1 MATRRTVLKAAA
13 AGAALAA
20 AYPVGS
26 HLLWSTKSFEA
37 PDGVLPDPGNPP
49 GGRIWRNWSGVQL
62 ATPREIASPAGE
74 DELAG
79 LIRNANGPVR
89 PVGSGHSFTALA
101 PTDGLMIDVGR
112 LSGLLSHDRQARTV
126 TIGAGTRLEQA
137 SRLLDDVGL
146 ALPNLP
152 DIAVQTLAGSFST
165 ATHGTGRDLP
175 ALHDSIIG
183 FRLITPKGEILDV
196 TADSHP
202 ELFAAGKVSLGA
214 LGVMT
219 RYTLRVTD
227 SFALRRRVWVDRVD
241 DLLEQAETLSRAHR
255 NFEFYC
261 LPHTGFG
268 AAIAHDIFDGE
279 PEGRPPSE
287 DEDAL
292 ASLRQLRDMFGWSP
306 RLRRWIAG
314 TQLQPGMVE
323 DYTDISWRLLATSRV
338 TKFNETE
345 YHLPHENGLTA
356 VREVLARLERH
367 KDAFFPMEVRFVRG
381 DVAWLSP
388 FQSASDISI
397 AVHAANTEDYRYLL
411 SEIGPIF
418 RRHGG
423 RPHWGKLHDM
433 NWGELSALYPRLGD
447 FNALR
452 RELDP
457 EGKFMNPH
465 LATLF
470 GEEAHV

>member
-1 MATRRTVLKAAA
+1 MATRRTVLKVGA
-13 AGAALAA
+13 AGTALAA
-20 AYPVGS
+20 AYPVGA
-26 HLLWSTKSFEA
+26 HLVWSAKSFEA
-37 PDGVLPDPGNPP
+37 PEGVIPELPSSPGD
-49 GGRIWRNWSGVQL
+49 RVWRNWSGLQL
-62 ATPREIASPAGE
+62 ATPREIASPASE

-79 LIRNANGPVR
+79 LIRDASGPVR

-101 PTDGLMIDVGR
+101 PTDGMMIDIGR
-112 LSGLLSHDRQARTV
+112 LSGLLSHDRQTQTV

-137 SRLLDDVGL
+137 SRLLDDIGL

-152 DIAVQTLAGSFST
+152 DIAVQTLAGTFAT
-165 ATHGTGRDLP
+165 ATHGTGRSLP
-175 ALHDSIIG
+175 ALHDAIIG
-183 FRLITPKGEILDV
+183 FRLVTPRGEILDV

-202 ELFAAGKVSLGA
+202 GLFAAGKVSLGT
-214 LGVMT
+214 LGVIT
-219 RYTLRVTD
+219 QYTLRVTD
-227 SFALRRRVWVDRVD
+227 AFALRRRVWVDRVENLID
-241 DLLEQAETLSRAHR
+241 QAETLSREHR

-268 AAIAHDIFDGE
+268 AAIAHDLFDGE

-287 DEDAL
+287 DENVL

-314 TQLQPGMVE
+314 TQIQPGMAE
-323 DYTDISWRLLATSRV
+323 DYTDKSWRLLATSRV
-338 TKFNETE
+338 SKFNETE
-345 YHLPHENGLTA
+345 YHLPHENGLAA
-356 VREVLARLERH
+356 VREVLAKLERR

-381 DVAWLSP
+381 DDAWLSP
-388 FQSASDISI
+388 FQSAGDISI
-397 AVHAANTEDYRYLL
+397 AVHTAHTEDYRYLL
-411 SEIGPIF
+411 SEIGPVF
-418 RRHGG
+418 RRYGG

-433 NWGELSALYPRLGD
+433 GWNELSSLYPKLGD

-452 RELDP
+452 RDLDP
-457 EGKFMNPH
+457 GGKFLNPY

>member
-26 HLLWSTKSFEA
+26 HLVWSAKSFEA
-37 PDGVLPDPGNPP
+37 PDGVIPDLNSPQD
-49 GGRIWRNWSGVQL
+49 GGVWRNWSGLQS
-62 ATPREIASPAGE
+62 ATPRQIASPASE
-74 DELAG
+74 DELAQ
-79 LIRNANGPVR
+79 LIRNTSRPIR

-101 PTDGLMIDVGR
+101 PTDGMMIDIGR
-112 LSGLLSHDRQARTV
+112 LSGLSSYDRQARTV

-165 ATHGTGRDLP
+165 ATHGSGRDLP
-175 ALHDSIIG
+175 ALHDAITG
-183 FRLITPKGEILDV
+183 FRLITPQGEIVDV
-196 TADSHP
+196 TPDNNA
-202 ELFAAGKVSLGA
+202 ELFAAGKVSLGT
-214 LGVMT
+214 LGVIT
-219 RYTLRVTD
+219 QYSLRVTD
-227 SFALRRRVWVDRVD
+227 SFALRRRVWVDRVE
-241 DLLEQAETLSRAHR
+241 DLLDQADALSREHR

-268 AAIAHDIFDGE
+268 AAIAHDLFDGE
-279 PEGRPPSE
+279 PQGRPPSE
-287 DEDAL
+287 DENVL
-292 ASLRQLRDMFGWSP
+292 ASLRQLRDIFGWSP

-314 TQLQPGMVE
+314 TQLQPGVVE
-323 DYTDISWRLLATSRV
+323 DYTDKSWRLLATSRV
-338 TKFNETE
+338 SKFNETE
-345 YHLPHENGLTA
+345 YHLPHENGLAA
-356 VREVLARLERH
+356 VREVLAKLERH

-381 DVAWLSP
+381 DDAWLSP

-397 AVHAANTEDYRYLL
+397 AVHTANTEDYRYLL
-411 SEIGPIF
+411 SELGPVF
-418 RRHGG
+418 RRYGG

-433 NWGELSALYPRLGD
+433 NWDELNALYPRFGD

-452 RELDP
+452 RDLDP

-465 LATLF
+465 LAALF
-470 GEEAHV
+470 GEDAHV